1 MTSRYM
7 NRDLNLVVNLS
18 FSLVFLWREKQK
30 SGVKNRFASSK
41 YVA

>member
-1 MTSRYM
+1 MTFHQL

-30 SGVKNRFASSK
+30 SGVKKLLPQSM
-41 YVA
+41 